1 MLYFRDAVMTYKCT
15 NNLAPEYLSTSL
27 ESCRIK
33 KKAYNTKSK
42 VELRPPK
49 CRIKNAE
56 RSFVVRACK
65 LRNMLEEQ
73 EKQLESLPLFKKAV
87 KKRLHDK
94 FSNILTLKVI
104 HF

>member
-1 MLYFRDAVMTYKCT
+1 MTYMCI
-15 NNLAPEYLSTSL
+15 NNLAPEYLSTNL

-33 KKAYNTKSK
+33 EKAYNTRSK

-49 CRIKNAE
+49 CRTKNTE

-65 LRNMLEEQ
+65 VWNTLEEQ

-87 KKRLHDK
+87 KKRLHNK
-94 FSNILTLKVI
+94 FSNILTLKGTY
-104 HF
+104 F